1 MAGNRTLTIIKP
13 DSVKAGNAGAIID
26 RILKAGYAVKAMK
39 LMQLTTEQAQAF
51 YEVHKERPFYGELVE
66 FMTSGPVVPM
76 VLEHDNAVESF
87 REFIGATNP
96 EEAAEGSIRKDFGTD
111 LGSNAIHGS
120 DSDEN
125 ATRESRFFF
134 AEIEEVN

>member
-13 DSVKAGNAGAIID
+13 DAVGAGNSGAIID
-26 RILKAGYAVKAMK
+26 RILKGGYKIVAMK
-39 LMQLTTEQAQAF
+39 LMQLTTAQAQAF

-76 VLEHDNAVESF
+76 VLEHDNAVQSF
-87 REFIGATNP
+87 RDFIGATNP

-111 LGSNAIHGS
+111 LGQNAIHGS

-125 ATRESRFFF
+125 ATRESHFFF
-134 AEIEEVN
+134 AEIEEVA